1 MFYNKSGANC
11 LGGGNGPAIGDWNDL
26 GSVATQSRYSLLT

>member
-11 LGGGNGPAIGDWNDL
+11 LGVGDGPAIGDWDDL
-26 GSVATQSRYSLLT
+26 GSVSLLNPATCY